1 MNTSV
6 IGRVLGRVEGA
17 DKVTGSSRYSA
28 DITRPDMLWAGFLR
42 SPYPHARILNIDAS
56 RAQKLHGVKV
66 VITGKDV
73 SPRLEGVSLLDKPVL
88 AQDRVRYI
96 GEKVAAVAATD
107 RDVVQEAIELIDVE
121 YEELPAVF
129 DPLESMKP
137 NAPLLHPDYASYQGP
152 HKTDGMTNARS
163 QVQASKGDVEL
174 GFSESDEIFENT
186 FVTHTVHHGFIEPRA
201 TLVEIDAQGRIGI
214 WQCHQSPFGIRRW
227 LAEHADIAEEMIV
240 VHPVSTGGSFGGKQ
254 GAEDIILTYYLAR
267 AARRAVKFV
276 ETYQEELQDG
286 QPRHAAVVMLR
297 TGVKRDGTL
306 WAWDAR
312 VYYNG
317 GAYGAR
323 TPQNRMNG
331 TFMAAGSYRT
341 PHVRI
346 TGFIVYTNQVPSG
359 YFRAPG
365 EVQTLFAVESHMDMM
380 ASALGLD
387 PLEFRLRNALREGD
401 TKPNGEH
408 IRDVHALDVLNR
420 VAALAQWRK
429 GKRKTA
435 ESSDGVARGR
445 GIAYADRHIG
455 IGESEADISV
465 HADGTLRLTT
475 AVRDV
480 GVGAYTMHR
489 QVAAEVLGIEP
500 ELIEIDVAGTDG
512 PYDEGVRAQ
521 RGTHVEGLAV
531 FNAATALIDGLRG
544 EAARI
549 WNVEPEKVQWRHG
562 RAHLRGAKKTLD
574 LKTIAQQADSSSLR
588 ARGHSKPAR
597 PETYTYQSVV
607 ADVAVDKAT
616 GEIKVEKLYY
626 VIDATK
632 IINPLIFHG
641 HIHGGVIQGLGF
653 SLTEHLQ
660 TEDGRV
666 TALSLGDY
674 KLPTIRDIPHLDTAI
689 VKAKEGPGPF
699 GAKAVGEA
707 GISLIGPA
715 IANAVADATGIRI
728 QEAPITAEKI
738 FAGLQQHPEEKSR
751 IVHRR
756 GAEDASFDS
765 AQDARL

>member
-1 MNTSV
+1 M
-6 IGRVLGRVEGA
+6 
-17 DKVTGSSRYSA
+17 
-28 DITRPDMLWAGFLR
+28 RPDALWAGFLR
-42 SPYPHARILNIDAS
+42 SPYPHARILKIDAS
-56 RAQKLHGVKV
+56 RARKLHGVKV

-88 AQDRVRYI
+88 AQDRVRYV
-96 GEKVAAVAATD
+96 GEKVAAVAAAD
-107 RDVVQEAIELIDVE
+107 RDVAQEALELIEVE
-121 YEELPAVF
+121 YEPLPAVF
-129 DPLESMKP
+129 DPLEAIQAG
-137 NAPLLHPDYASYQGP
+137 APLLHPDFASYVGP
-152 HKTDGMTNARS
+152 NKTDGLTNARS
-163 QVQASKGDVEL
+163 RVQASKGDVER
-174 GFSESDEIFENT
+174 GFLESDEIFENT
-186 FVTHTVHHGFIEPRA
+186 FATHAVHQGFIEPRA
-201 TLVEIDAQGRIGI
+201 GLVEIDSRGRIGI

-227 LAEHADIAEEMIV
+227 LSGHADIPEEMIV

-254 GAEDIILTYYLAR
+254 GAEDIIVTYYLAR
-267 AARRAVKFV
+267 AARRPVKFV
-276 ETYQEELQDG
+276 ESYQEELQDG
-286 QPRHAAVVMLR
+286 QPRHASVVTLR

-331 TFMAAGSYRT
+331 TFMSAGSYRT
-341 PHVRI
+341 PHVRM

-365 EVQTLFAVESHMDMM
+365 EVQTLFAVESHMDVM
-380 ASALGLD
+380 ARALGLD

-401 TKPNGEH
+401 RKPNGEH
-408 IRDVHALDVLNR
+408 IRDLHALDVLKR
-420 VAALAQWRK
+420 VARLARWRK
-429 GKRKTA
+429 RGRKAAAT
-435 ESSDGVARGR
+435 SDGWARGR
-445 GIAYADRHIG
+445 GIAFADRHIG
-455 IGESEADISV
+455 IGESEADIAV
-465 HADGTLRLTT
+465 EADGSLRLTT

-489 QVAAEVLGIEP
+489 QVAAEVLGVNP
-500 ELIEIDVAGTDG
+500 DVVRIDVSGTDG

-531 FNAATALIDGLRG
+531 FNAATSLIDGLRR
-544 EAARI
+544 EAARL
-549 WNVEPEKVQWRHG
+549 WKVEPEKVQWRRG
-562 RAHLRGAKKTLD
+562 RARLEGTKKSLD
-574 LKTIAQQADSSSLR
+574 LENIARDAAVTSLR

-597 PETYTYQSVV
+597 PETYTYQSVI

-616 GEIKVEKLYY
+616 GRIKVEKLYY

-660 TEDGRV
+660 TEEGRV

-674 KLPTIRDIPHLDTAI
+674 KLPTIRDIPRLSTAI

-699 GAKAVGEA
+699 GAKAIGEA
-707 GISLIGPA
+707 GISLVAPA

-728 QEAPITAEKI
+728 KQAPITSEKI
-738 FAGLQQHPEEKSR
+738 FQAWQ
-751 IVHRR
+751 RR
-756 GAEDASFDS
+756 P
-765 AQDARL
+765 

>member
-6 IGRVLGRVEGA
+6 IGRVLGRVEGE
-17 DKVTGSSRYSA
+17 DKVTGSSTYSA
-28 DITRPDMLWAGFLR
+28 DVMRPDTLWAGFLR

-56 RAQKLHGVKV
+56 RAQKLPGVKV
-66 VITGKDV
+66 VMTGRDV
-73 SPRLEGVSLLDKPVL
+73 SSRLEGVSLLDKPVL

-107 RDVVQEAIELIDVE
+107 RDVVQEALELIEVE
-121 YEELPAVF
+121 YQQLPAVF
-129 DPLESMKP
+129 DPLEAMKAD
-137 NAPLLHPDYASYQGP
+137 APLLHPDYASYQGP
-152 HKTDGMTNARS
+152 HKTDGLTNARS
-163 QVQASKGDVEL
+163 LVQTSKGDLER

-186 FVTHTVHHGFIEPRA
+186 FATHTVHHGFIEPRA
-201 TLVEIDAQGRIGI
+201 GLVELDSQGRIGI
-214 WQCHQSPFGIRRW
+214 WQCHQSPFGIRHW
-227 LAEHADIAEEMIV
+227 LAEHADIPEEMIV

-254 GAEDIILTYYLAR
+254 GAEAIILTYYLAR

-297 TGVKRDGTL
+297 TGVKKDGTL

-341 PHVRI
+341 PHVRM

-365 EVQTLFAVESHMDMM
+365 EVQTLFAVESHMDIM
-380 ASALGLD
+380 ARALGLD

-408 IRDVHALDVLNR
+408 IRDVRALDVLKR

-429 GKRKTA
+429 SKRKPTG
-435 ESSDGVARGR
+435 SSDGWTRGR

-455 IGESEADISV
+455 IGESEADIAV
-465 HADGTLRLTT
+465 EADGSLRLTT

-489 QVAAEVLGIEP
+489 QVAAEVLGVAP
-500 ELIEIDVAGTDG
+500 ELVRIDVAGTDG

-531 FNAATALIDGLRG
+531 FNAATALIDGLRR

-549 WNVEPEKVQWRHG
+549 WNVEPEKVQWRRG
-562 RAHLRGAKKTLD
+562 RAHVAEPKRSLD
-574 LKTIAQQADSSSLR
+574 LKTIAQQTAAESLR

-597 PETYTYQSVV
+597 PETYTYQGVV

-616 GEIKVEKLYY
+616 GQIKVEKLYY

-632 IINPLIFHG
+632 IINPLIFYG

-660 TEDGRV
+660 IEDGRI
-666 TALSLGDY
+666 AGLSLGDY
-674 KLPTIRDIPHLDTAI
+674 KLPTIRDIPQLNTAI
-689 VKAKEGPGPF
+689 VKAQEGPGPF

-707 GISLIGPA
+707 GISLIAPA

-728 QEAPITAEKI
+728 KEMPITAEKI
-738 FAGLQQHPEEKSR
+738 LR
-751 IVHRR
+751 
-756 GAEDASFDS
+756 
-765 AQDARL
+765 ARP

>member
-6 IGRVLGRVEGA
+6 IGRLLGRVEGN
-17 DKVTGSSRYSA
+17 DKVTGSSAYSA
-28 DITRPDMLWAGFLR
+28 DIMRPDTLWAGFLR

-107 RDVVQEAIELIDVE
+107 RDIVQEALELIDVE
-121 YEELPAVF
+121 YEPLPAVF
-129 DPLESMKP
+129 DLLEAMKP
-137 NAPLLHPDYASYQGP
+137 DTPLLHPDYATYQGP
-152 HKTDGMTNARS
+152 HKTDGLTNARS
-163 QVQASKGDVEL
+163 RVQTTKGDVEL
-174 GFSESDEIFENT
+174 GFLESDEIFENT
-186 FVTHTVHHGFIEPRA
+186 FATHTVHHGFIEPRA
-201 TLVEIDAQGRIGI
+201 ALVEIDSQGRIGI
-214 WQCHQSPFGIRRW
+214 WQCHQAPFGIRHW
-227 LAEHADIAEEMIV
+227 LSEHADIPEEMIV

-254 GAEDIILTYYLAR
+254 GAEDIILTHYLAR
-267 AARRAVKFV
+267 AAHRAVKFV
-276 ETYQEELQDG
+276 ESYQEELQDG

-297 TGVKRDGTL
+297 TGVKKDGTL

-341 PHVRI
+341 PHVRM

-380 ASALGLD
+380 ARALGLD

-408 IRDVHALDVLNR
+408 IRDLHALDVLKR

-429 GKRKTA
+429 SKRNTSKN
-435 ESSDGVARGR
+435 SDGFARGR

-455 IGESEADISV
+455 VGESEADIAV
-465 HADGTLRLTT
+465 EADGSLKLTT

-489 QVAAEVLGIEP
+489 QVASEVLGVAP
-500 ELIEIDVAGTDG
+500 ELVRIDVAGTDG

-531 FNAATALIDGLRG
+531 FNAATSLIDGLRR

-549 WNVEPEKVQWRHG
+549 WNVEPEKVQWRRG
-562 RAHLRGAKKTLD
+562 RAHLRGKKSLD
-574 LKTIAQQADSSSLR
+574 LKTIAQRAAVASLR

-597 PETYTYQSVV
+597 PETYTYQSLV

-616 GEIKVEKLYY
+616 GEVKVEKLYY

-641 HIHGGVIQGLGF
+641 HIHGGVVQGLGF
-653 SLTEHLQ
+653 SLTEHL
-660 TEDGRV
+660 TIEDGRI

-674 KLPTIRDIPHLDTAI
+674 KLPNIGDIPPLSTAI
-689 VKAKEGPGPF
+689 VKSNDGPGPF

-707 GISLIGPA
+707 GISLVAPA
-715 IANAVADATGIRI
+715 IANAIADATGIRI
-728 QEAPITAEKI
+728 KEMPITAEKI
-738 FAGLQQHPEEKSR
+738 FH
-751 IVHRR
+751 
-756 GAEDASFDS
+756 
-765 AQDARL
+765 ARP

>member
-1 MNTSV
+1 MKTSV
-6 IGRVLGRVEGA
+6 IGRLLGRVEGEG
-17 DKVTGSSRYSA
+17 KVTGSSTYSA
-28 DITRPDMLWAGFLR
+28 DIMRPDTLWAGFLR

-56 RAQKLHGVKV
+56 RAKKLHGVKV
-66 VITGKDV
+66 VLTGKDV

-107 RDVVQEAIELIDVE
+107 RDVVQEALELIDVQ
-121 YEELPAVF
+121 YEQLPAVF
-129 DPLESMKP
+129 DPLEAMKAD
-137 NAPLLHPDYASYQGP
+137 APLLHPDYASYQGP
-152 HKTDGMTNARS
+152 HKTEGLTNARS
-163 QVQASKGDVEL
+163 RVQASKGDLER

-186 FVTHTVHHGFIEPRA
+186 FTTHTVHHGFIEPRA
-201 TLVEIDAQGRIGI
+201 SLVEIDSQGRIGI

-227 LAEHADIAEEMIV
+227 LAEHADIPEEMIV
-240 VHPVSTGGSFGGKQ
+240 VHPVFTGGSFGGKQ

-297 TGVKRDGTL
+297 TGVKKDGTL

-341 PHVRI
+341 RHVRI
-346 TGFIVYTNQVPSG
+346 SGFIVYTNQVPSG

-365 EVQTLFAVESHMDMM
+365 EVQTLFAVESHMDMI
-380 ASALGLD
+380 ARALGLD

-408 IRDVHALDVLNR
+408 IRDVHALDVLKR

-429 GKRKTA
+429 SKRKAT
-435 ESSDGVARGR
+435 ENSDGFARGR

-455 IGESEADISV
+455 VGESEADIAV
-465 HADGTLRLTT
+465 EADGSLKLTT

-489 QVAAEVLGIEP
+489 QVAAEVLGVAP
-500 ELIEIDVAGTDG
+500 EIVQIDVAGTDG

-531 FNAATALIDGLRG
+531 FNAATSLIDGLRR

-549 WNVEPEKVQWRHG
+549 WNVEPEKVQWRRG
-562 RAHLRGAKKTLD
+562 RAHLRGKKSLD
-574 LKTIAQQADSSSLR
+574 LKSIARQAAAASLR
-588 ARGHSKPAR
+588 ARGRSKPAR

-616 GEIKVEKLYY
+616 GQIKVEKLYY

-641 HIHGGVIQGLGF
+641 HIHGGVVQGLGF
-653 SLTEHLQ
+653 SLTEHL
-660 TEDGRV
+660 TIEDGRV

-674 KLPTIRDIPHLDTAI
+674 KLPNIGDIPPLSTAI
-689 VKAKEGPGPF
+689 VKSNDGPGPF

-707 GISLIGPA
+707 GISLVAPA

-728 QEAPITAEKI
+728 KEMPLTAEKI
-738 FAGLQQHPEEKSR
+738 FHAWQQRS
-751 IVHRR
+751 
-756 GAEDASFDS
+756 
-765 AQDARL
+765 

>member
-6 IGRVLGRVEGA
+6 IGRLLGRVEGE

-28 DITRPDMLWAGFLR
+28 DIMRPDTLWGGFLR

-107 RDVVQEAIELIDVE
+107 RDVVQEALELIAVE

-129 DPLESMKP
+129 DPLEAMRP
-137 NAPLLHPDYASYQGP
+137 DAPLLHPDYASYQGP
-152 HKTDGMTNARS
+152 HKTDGLTNARS
-163 QVQASKGDVEL
+163 QVQASKGDIEL

-186 FVTHTVHHGFIEPRA
+186 FATHTVHHGFIEPRA
-201 TLVEIDAQGRIGI
+201 VLVEIDAQGRIGI

-227 LAEHADIAEEMIV
+227 LAEHADIPEEMIV

-297 TGVKRDGTL
+297 TGVKKDGTL

-346 TGFIVYTNQVPSG
+346 SGFIVYTNQVPSG

-365 EVQTLFAVESHMDMM
+365 EVQTLFAVESHIDMM

-401 TKPNGEH
+401 TKPNGEP
-408 IRDVHALDVLNR
+408 IRDVRALDVLKR

-435 ESSDGVARGR
+435 GNSDGLARGR

-465 HADGTLRLTT
+465 QVDGSLRLTT

-489 QVAAEVLGIEP
+489 QVAAEVLGVAP
-500 ELIEIDVAGTDG
+500 ELVQIDVAGTDG

-531 FNAATALIDGLRG
+531 FNAATTLIDGLCQ

-549 WNVEPEKVQWRHG
+549 WNVGAEEVQWRGG
-562 RAHLRGAKKTLD
+562 RAHLTGRKKSLD
-574 LKTIAQQADSSSLR
+574 LKTIAQLADASALR

-641 HIHGGVIQGLGF
+641 HIHGGVVQGLGF
-653 SLTEHLQ
+653 SLTEHL
-660 TEDGRV
+660 TIEDGRV

-674 KLPTIRDIPHLDTAI
+674 KLPTIRDIPHLDTAV

-728 QEAPITAEKI
+728 KEAPITAEKI
-738 FAGLQQHPEEKSR
+738 FAVWQQRS
-751 IVHRR
+751 
-756 GAEDASFDS
+756 
-765 AQDARL
+765 

>member
-6 IGRVLGRVEGA
+6 IGRVLGRVEGG
-17 DKVTGSSRYSA
+17 DKVTGSSTYSA

-42 SPYPHARILNIDAS
+42 SPYPHARILRIDAS
-56 RAQKLHGVKV
+56 RAQKLPGVKV
-66 VITGKDV
+66 VITGTDV

-96 GEKVAAVAATD
+96 GEKVAAVAAAD
-107 RDVVQEAIELIDVE
+107 RDVVQEALELIDVE

-129 DPLESMKP
+129 DPLEAMKP

-152 HKTDGMTNARS
+152 YKTDGLTNARS

-186 FVTHTVHHGFIEPRA
+186 FATHTVHHGFIEPRA

-227 LAEHADIAEEMIV
+227 LAEHADIPEEMIV

-286 QPRHAAVVMLR
+286 QPRHSAVVVLR

-331 TFMAAGSYRT
+331 TFMAAGSYRM

-408 IRDVHALDVLNR
+408 IRDVHALDVLDR

-429 GKRKTA
+429 GKRKTKG
-435 ESSDGVARGR
+435 SDGVARGR

-455 IGESEADISV
+455 VGESEADISV
-465 HADGTLRLTT
+465 QADGSLRLTT

-489 QVAAEVLGIEP
+489 QVAAEVLGVEP
-500 ELIEIDVAGTDG
+500 ELIQIDVAGTDG

-531 FNAATALIDGLRG
+531 FNAATALIDCLCR

-549 WNVEPEKVQWRHG
+549 WNVEPEKVQWRRG
-562 RAHLRGAKKTLD
+562 RVHLRAAKKSLD
-574 LKTIAQQADSSSLR
+574 LKTIARKAGAALR

-632 IINPLIFHG
+632 IINPLIFYG

-674 KLPTIRDIPHLDTAI
+674 KLPTIRDIPELNTAI
-689 VKAKEGPGPF
+689 VKAREGPGPF

-707 GISLIGPA
+707 GISLVGPA
-715 IANAVADATGIRI
+715 IANAIADATGIRI
-728 QEAPITAEKI
+728 KEAPITAEKI
-738 FAGLQQHPEEKSR
+738 FAGLQQRS
-751 IVHRR
+751 
-756 GAEDASFDS
+756 
-765 AQDARL
+765 

>member
-1 MNTSV
+1 MMNTNV
-6 IGRVLGRVEGA
+6 IGRMLARVEGES
-17 DKVTGSSRYSA
+17 KVTGSSLYSA
-28 DITRPDMLWAGFLR
+28 DIMRPDTLWAGFLR
-42 SPYPHARILNIDAS
+42 SPYPHARILKIDAS
-56 RAQKLHGVKV
+56 RARKLHGVKV

-88 AQDRVRYI
+88 AQDRVRFI

-107 RDVVQEAIELIDVE
+107 RDIVQEALELIDVE

-129 DPLESMKP
+129 DPLEAMKP
-137 NAPLLHPDYASYQGP
+137 DAPLLHPDYASYQGP
-152 HKTDGMTNARS
+152 NKTDGLTNARS
-163 QVQASKGDVEL
+163 RVQTSKGDVER
-174 GFSESDEIFENT
+174 GFLESDEIFENT
-186 FVTHTVHHGFIEPRA
+186 FATHTVHQGFIEPRA
-201 TLVEIDAQGRIGI
+201 GLVETDSQGRIGI

-227 LAEHADIAEEMIV
+227 LAEHADIPEEMIV

-254 GAEDIILTYYLAR
+254 GAEDIIVTYYLAR

-276 ETYQEELQDG
+276 ESYQEELQDG

-297 TGVKRDGTL
+297 TGVKKDGTL

-341 PHVRI
+341 PHVRM

-365 EVQTLFAVESHMDMM
+365 EVQTLFAAESHMDVM
-380 ASALGLD
+380 ARALGLD

-408 IRDVHALDVLNR
+408 IRDLHALDVLKR
-420 VAALAQWRK
+420 VAKLARWRK
-429 GKRKTA
+429 GNRKATGIG
-435 ESSDGVARGR
+435 DGCARGR
-445 GIAYADRHIG
+445 GIAFGDRHIG
-455 IGESEADISV
+455 IGESEADIAV
-465 HADGTLRLTT
+465 EVDGSLKLTT

-489 QVAAEVLGIEP
+489 QVAAEVLGVAP
-500 ELIEIDVAGTDG
+500 DFVRIDVAGTDG

-521 RGTHVEGLAV
+521 RGMHVEGLAV
-531 FNAATALIDGLRG
+531 FNAATALIDGLRR

-549 WNVEPEKVQWRHG
+549 WNVEPEKVQWRRG
-562 RAHLRGAKKTLD
+562 RAHLKGEKKSLD
-574 LKTIAQQADSSSLR
+574 LKTIGRHAAAGLR

-607 ADVAVDKAT
+607 ADVAVDQAT
-616 GEIKVEKLYY
+616 GQIKVEKLYY

-653 SLTEHLQ
+653 SITEHLHI
-660 TEDGRV
+660 EDGRI
-666 TALSLGDY
+666 TTLSLGDY
-674 KLPTIRDIPHLDTAI
+674 KLPTIRDIPQLSTAI

-707 GISLIGPA
+707 GISLVAPA

-728 QEAPITAEKI
+728 KEAPITAEKI
-738 FAGLQQHPEEKSR
+738 FHAWQQRS
-751 IVHRR
+751 
-756 GAEDASFDS
+756 
-765 AQDARL
+765 

>member
-6 IGRVLGRVEGA
+6 IGRLLGRVEGN
-17 DKVTGSSRYSA
+17 DKVTGSSAYSA
-28 DITRPDMLWAGFLR
+28 DIMRPDTLWAGFLR

-56 RAQKLHGVKV
+56 RAQKLYGVKV

-107 RDVVQEAIELIDVE
+107 RDIVQEALELIDVE
-121 YEELPAVF
+121 YEPLPAVF
-129 DPLESMKP
+129 DPLEAMKP
-137 NAPLLHPDYASYQGP
+137 DTPLLHPDYATYQGP
-152 HKTDGMTNARS
+152 HKTDGLTNARS
-163 QVQASKGDVEL
+163 RVQTTKGDVEL
-174 GFSESDEIFENT
+174 GFLESDEIFENT
-186 FVTHTVHHGFIEPRA
+186 FATHTVHHGFIEPRA
-201 TLVEIDAQGRIGI
+201 ALVEIDSQGRIGI
-214 WQCHQSPFGIRRW
+214 WQCHQAPFGIRHW
-227 LAEHADIAEEMIV
+227 LSEHADIPEEMIV

-267 AARRAVKFV
+267 AAHRAVKFV
-276 ETYQEELQDG
+276 ESYQEELQDG

-297 TGVKRDGTL
+297 TGVKKDGTL

-341 PHVRI
+341 PHVRM

-380 ASALGLD
+380 ARALGLD

-408 IRDVHALDVLNR
+408 IRDLHALDVLKR

-429 GKRKTA
+429 SKRNTSKN
-435 ESSDGVARGR
+435 SDGFARGR

-455 IGESEADISV
+455 VGESEADIAV
-465 HADGTLRLTT
+465 EADGSLKLTT

-489 QVAAEVLGIEP
+489 QVASEVLGVAP
-500 ELIEIDVAGTDG
+500 ELVRIDVAGTDG

-531 FNAATALIDGLRG
+531 FNAATSLIDGLRR

-549 WNVEPEKVQWRHG
+549 WNVEPEKVQWRRG
-562 RAHLRGAKKTLD
+562 RAHLRGKKSLD
-574 LKTIAQQADSSSLR
+574 LKTIAQRAAVASLR

-597 PETYTYQSVV
+597 PETYTYQSLV

-616 GEIKVEKLYY
+616 GEVKVEKLYY

-641 HIHGGVIQGLGF
+641 HIHGGVVQGLGF
-653 SLTEHLQ
+653 SLTEHL
-660 TEDGRV
+660 TIEDGRI

-674 KLPTIRDIPHLDTAI
+674 KLPNIGDIPPLSTAI
-689 VKAKEGPGPF
+689 VKSNDGPGPF

-707 GISLIGPA
+707 GISLVAPA
-715 IANAVADATGIRI
+715 IANAIADATGIRI
-728 QEAPITAEKI
+728 KEMPITAEKI
-738 FAGLQQHPEEKSR
+738 FH
-751 IVHRR
+751 
-756 GAEDASFDS
+756 
-765 AQDARL
+765 ARP

>member
-6 IGRVLGRVEGA
+6 IGRVLGRVEGN
-17 DKVTGSSRYSA
+17 DKVTGSSAYSA
-28 DITRPDMLWAGFLR
+28 DIMRPDTLWAGFLR

-107 RDVVQEAIELIDVE
+107 RDIVQEALELIDVE
-121 YEELPAVF
+121 YEPLPAVF
-129 DPLESMKP
+129 DPLEAMKP
-137 NAPLLHPDYASYQGP
+137 DTPLLHPDYATYQGP
-152 HKTDGMTNARS
+152 HKTDGLTNARS
-163 QVQASKGDVEL
+163 RVQTTKGDVEL
-174 GFSESDEIFENT
+174 GFLESDEIFENT
-186 FVTHTVHHGFIEPRA
+186 FATHTVHHGFIEPRA
-201 TLVEIDAQGRIGI
+201 ALVEIDSQGRIGI
-214 WQCHQSPFGIRRW
+214 WQCHQAPFGIRHW
-227 LAEHADIAEEMIV
+227 LAEHADIPEEMIV

-254 GAEDIILTYYLAR
+254 GAEDIILTHYLAR
-267 AARRAVKFV
+267 AAHRAVKFV
-276 ETYQEELQDG
+276 ESYQEELQDG

-297 TGVKRDGTL
+297 TGVKKDGTL

-341 PHVRI
+341 PHVRM

-380 ASALGLD
+380 ARALGLD

-408 IRDVHALDVLNR
+408 IRDLHALDVLKR

-429 GKRKTA
+429 SKRNTSKN
-435 ESSDGVARGR
+435 SDGFARGR

-455 IGESEADISV
+455 VGESEADIAV
-465 HADGTLRLTT
+465 EADGSLKLTT

-489 QVAAEVLGIEP
+489 QVASEVLGVAP
-500 ELIEIDVAGTDG
+500 ELVRIDVAGTDG

-531 FNAATALIDGLRG
+531 FNAATSLIDGLRR

-549 WNVEPEKVQWRHG
+549 WNVEPEKVQWRRG
-562 RAHLRGAKKTLD
+562 RAHLRGKKSLD
-574 LKTIAQQADSSSLR
+574 LKTIAQRAAVASLR

-597 PETYTYQSVV
+597 PETYTYQSLV

-616 GEIKVEKLYY
+616 GEVKVEKLYY

-641 HIHGGVIQGLGF
+641 HIHGGVVQGLGF
-653 SLTEHLQ
+653 SLTEHL
-660 TEDGRV
+660 TIEDGRI

-674 KLPTIRDIPHLDTAI
+674 KLPNIGDIPPLSTAI
-689 VKAKEGPGPF
+689 VKSNDGPGPF

-707 GISLIGPA
+707 GISLVAPA
-715 IANAVADATGIRI
+715 IANAIADATGIRI
-728 QEAPITAEKI
+728 KEMPITAEKI
-738 FAGLQQHPEEKSR
+738 FH
-751 IVHRR
+751 
-756 GAEDASFDS
+756 
-765 AQDARL
+765 ARP

>member
-6 IGRVLGRVEGA
+6 IGRVLGRVEGG
-17 DKVTGSSRYSA
+17 DKVTGSSTYSA

-42 SPYPHARILNIDAS
+42 SPYPHARILRIDAS
-56 RAQKLHGVKV
+56 RAQKLPGVKV
-66 VITGKDV
+66 VITGTDV

-96 GEKVAAVAATD
+96 GEKVAAVAAAD
-107 RDVVQEAIELIDVE
+107 RDVVQEALELIDVE

-129 DPLESMKP
+129 DPLEAMKP

-152 HKTDGMTNARS
+152 YKTDGLTNARS
-163 QVQASKGDVEL
+163 QVQASKGDVEQ
-174 GFSESDEIFENT
+174 GFLESDEIFENT
-186 FVTHTVHHGFIEPRA
+186 FATHTVHHGFIEPRA

-227 LAEHADIAEEMIV
+227 LAEHADIPEEMIV

-286 QPRHAAVVMLR
+286 QPRHAAVITLR

-380 ASALGLD
+380 ATALGLD

-408 IRDVHALDVLNR
+408 IRDVRALDVLKR

-429 GKRKTA
+429 GKRKPVGT
-435 ESSDGVARGR
+435 SDG
-445 GIAYADRHIG
+445 
-455 IGESEADISV
+455 
-465 HADGTLRLTT
+465 
-475 AVRDV
+475 
-480 GVGAYTMHR
+480 
-489 QVAAEVLGIEP
+489 
-500 ELIEIDVAGTDG
+500 
-512 PYDEGVRAQ
+512 
-521 RGTHVEGLAV
+521 
-531 FNAATALIDGLRG
+531 
-544 EAARI
+544 
-549 WNVEPEKVQWRHG
+549 
-562 RAHLRGAKKTLD
+562 
-574 LKTIAQQADSSSLR
+574 
-588 ARGHSKPAR
+588 
-597 PETYTYQSVV
+597 
-607 ADVAVDKAT
+607 
-616 GEIKVEKLYY
+616 
-626 VIDATK
+626 
-632 IINPLIFHG
+632 
-641 HIHGGVIQGLGF
+641 
-653 SLTEHLQ
+653 
-660 TEDGRV
+660 
-666 TALSLGDY
+666 
-674 KLPTIRDIPHLDTAI
+674 
-689 VKAKEGPGPF
+689 
-699 GAKAVGEA
+699 
-707 GISLIGPA
+707 
-715 IANAVADATGIRI
+715 
-728 QEAPITAEKI
+728 
-738 FAGLQQHPEEKSR
+738 
-751 IVHRR
+751 
-756 GAEDASFDS
+756 
-765 AQDARL
+765 

>member
-6 IGRVLGRVEGA
+6 IGRALGRVEGES
-17 DKVTGSSRYSA
+17 KVTGGCAYSA
-28 DITRPDMLWAGFLR
+28 DIMRPDTLWAGFLR
-42 SPYPHARILNIDAS
+42 SPYPHARILKIDAG
-56 RAQKLHGVKV
+56 RARKLHGVKV

-88 AQDRVRYI
+88 AQDRARYV
-96 GEKVAAVAATD
+96 GEKVAAVAAVD
-107 RDVVQEAIELIDVE
+107 RDIAQEALELIDVE
-121 YEELPAVF
+121 YEPLPAVF
-129 DPLESMKP
+129 DPLEAMKP
-137 NAPLLHPDYASYQGP
+137 GAPLLHPDYASYEGP
-152 HKTDGMTNARS
+152 NKTDGLTNARS
-163 QVQASKGDVEL
+163 RVQASKGDVER
-174 GFSESDEIFENT
+174 GFLESDEIFENT
-186 FVTHTVHHGFIEPRA
+186 FATHAVHQGFIEPRA
-201 TLVEIDAQGRIGI
+201 GLVEIDAQGRIGI

-227 LAEHADIAEEMIV
+227 LAGHADIPEEMIA

-254 GAEDIILTYYLAR
+254 GAEDIIVTYYLAR

-276 ETYQEELQDG
+276 ESYQEELQDG
-286 QPRHAAVVMLR
+286 QPRHAAIVTLR

-306 WAWDAR
+306 WAWDAE

-331 TFMAAGSYRT
+331 TFMSAGSYRI
-341 PHVRI
+341 PHVRM

-365 EVQTLFAVESHMDMM
+365 EVQTLFAVESHMDVM
-380 ASALGLD
+380 ARALGLD

-401 TKPNGEH
+401 RKPNGEH
-408 IRDVHALDVLNR
+408 IRDLHALDVLKR
-420 VAALAQWRK
+420 IAGLARWR
-429 GKRKTA
+429 KRKTTGT
-435 ESSDGVARGR
+435 SDGWARGR
-445 GIAYADRHIG
+445 GIAFADRHIG
-455 IGESEADISV
+455 IGESEADIAV
-465 HADGTLRLTT
+465 EADGSLRLTT

-489 QVAAEVLGIEP
+489 QVAAEVLGVNP
-500 ELIEIDVAGTDG
+500 DLVRVDVAGTDG

-531 FNAATALIDGLRG
+531 FNAATLLIDGLRR
-544 EAARI
+544 EAARV
-549 WNVEPEKVQWRHG
+549 WNVEPEKVQWRRG
-562 RAHLRGAKKTLD
+562 RARLEGAKKSLD
-574 LKTIAQQADSSSLR
+574 LETIARHAAETSLR
-588 ARGHSKPAR
+588 ARGRSKPAR
-597 PETYTYQSVV
+597 PETYTYQSVI

-616 GEIKVEKLYY
+616 GRIEVEKLYY
-626 VIDATK
+626 VVDATK

-660 TEDGRV
+660 TEEGRV

-674 KLPTIRDIPHLDTAI
+674 KLPTIRDVPRLSTAI

-699 GAKAVGEA
+699 GAKAIGEA
-707 GISLIGPA
+707 GISLVAPA

-728 QEAPITAEKI
+728 KEAPITAEKI
-738 FAGLQQHPEEKSR
+738 FRAWQQRS
-751 IVHRR
+751 
-756 GAEDASFDS
+756 
-765 AQDARL
+765 

>member
-6 IGRVLGRVEGA
+6 IGRALGRVEGE
-17 DKVTGSSRYSA
+17 DKVTGSSTYSA
-28 DITRPDMLWAGFLR
+28 DIMRPDTLWAGFLR
-42 SPYPHARILNIDAS
+42 SPYPHARILRIDAS
-56 RAQKLHGVKV
+56 RAQKLSGVKV
-66 VITGKDV
+66 VITGTDV

-107 RDVVQEAIELIDVE
+107 RDVVQEALELIDVE

-152 HKTDGMTNARS
+152 HKTDGLTNARS
-163 QVQASKGDVEL
+163 QVQASKGDIEL

-186 FVTHTVHHGFIEPRA
+186 FATHTVHHGFIEPRA

-227 LAEHADIAEEMIV
+227 LAEHADIPEEMIV

-286 QPRHAAVVMLR
+286 QPRHSAVVVLR

-387 PLEFRLRNALREGD
+387 PLEFRLRNALREDD

-408 IRDVHALDVLNR
+408 IRDVHALDVLKR

-465 HADGTLRLTT
+465 QADGSLRLTT

-574 LKTIAQQADSSSLR
+574 LKTIAQQAEASALQ

-632 IINPLIFHG
+632 IINPLIFYG

-674 KLPTIRDIPHLDTAI
+674 KLPTIRDIPHLDTAV

-707 GISLIGPA
+707 GISLVGPA

-728 QEAPITAEKI
+728 KEAPITAEKI
-738 FAGLQQHPEEKSR
+738 FVAWQQR
-751 IVHRR
+751 T
-756 GAEDASFDS
+756 
-765 AQDARL
+765 